1 MPSFWHG
8 CAGGTTVRRAAK
20 VPGWYETQRRRHG
33 GVIAA
38 YEALGRACRAAGP
51 LDGRTAALVKLG
63 IAVGARLEGAVHSH
77 VRRSLE
83 AGASLDDCRH
93 VVLLATT
100 TIGFPAM
107 MAALSWVEDVA
118 AERGARG
125 AGARRAAA
133 GKSTPSRRRR

>member
-1 MPSFWHG
+1 M
-8 CAGGTTVRRAAK
+8 AK
-20 VPGWYETQRRRHG
+20 IPGWYEKQRKRYPDVFG
-33 GVIAA
+33 A
-38 YEALGRACRAAGP
+38 YERLGAACRGAGP
-51 LDGRTAALVKLG
+51 LDKKSAALVKLG

-83 AGASLDDCRH
+83 AGATADDCRH

-118 AERGARG
+118 GG
-125 AGARRAAA
+125 KAAA
-133 GKSTPSRRRR
+133 KAAHRR

>member
-1 MPSFWHG
+1 MP
-8 CAGGTTVRRAAK
+8 K
-20 VPGWYETQRRRHG
+20 IPGWYKEQRKKYPK
-33 GVIAA
+33 VIEA
-38 YEALGRACRAAGP
+38 YEALGDACREAGP
-51 LDGRTAALVKLG
+51 LEGRTLALTKLA

-83 AGASLDDCRH
+83 AGASIEECRH

-118 AERGARG
+118 KE
-125 AGARRAAA
+125 
-133 GKSTPSRRRR
+133 PS